1 MGKDPEPA
9 PWPQAP
15 PRRRSQAHKWM
26 LTEDICSNII
36 FVFSLSDLLYS
47 VWQSQGPSMLLEM
60 ALFHS
65 FYGWVIFYCIYMPH
79 LYPFICRWTYRWLP
93 RLGYLAIVNSPAVN
107 TVLYVFFQ
115 IIIFSRYMP
124 SSGIAVSYGSFLFSF
139 LRNLNT
145 ILHVGFPWWLSGKEL
160 TCQRRR
166 HGFDPWSEKMPHAME
181 NLSPCAT
188 TIEPGL

>member
-1 MGKDPEPA
+1 MFV
-9 PWPQAP
+9 
-15 PRRRSQAHKWM
+15 SLFLFCKWVN
-26 LTEDICSNII
+26 LHHFFKFPHINDIIWYLA
-36 FVFSLSDLLYS
+36 FSYLNS
-47 VWQSQGPSMLLEM
+47 VWQSLYPFMLLHM

-65 FYGWVIFYCIYMPH
+65 FYGWVIVHCICPPH